1 MEISLGQQ
9 ARLRFFAFL
18 LGFFL
23 GFVYDLVRIL
33 RIAVGIGYD
42 AAACRAPFQREL
54 PLIHRRVIQKRKRIG
69 RIFEWS
75 FVFCGDL
82 FFMIFA
88 GISFSLLLYAVN
100 DGQFRFFALIALL
113 PSFFIYYFTVGRLI
127 LFFAG
132 YIVLGLR
139 AVALYIGFFLF
150 CPLRV
155 VFRGILFVLGKLRL
169 LLRRFYDMIR
179 LRLYSAYAYR
189 YVLKEA
195 ERSEDAL

>member
-9 ARLRFFAFL
+9 AGLLFFALL

-33 RIAVGIGYD
+33 RIAAGIGCN
-42 AAACRAPFQREL
+42 AALDRAPFLREL
-54 PLIHRRVIQKRKRIG
+54 PLINRSVIQKRKRIG
-69 RIFEWS
+69 RFLEWS
-75 FVFCGDL
+75 FVFLGDL

-100 DGQFRFFALIALL
+100 DGEFRFFALVGLL
-113 PSFFIYYFTVGRLI
+113 CSFILYYFTVGRAV

-139 AVALYIGFFLF
+139 VVALYIGFFLF
-150 CPLRV
+150 YPLRIA
-155 VFRGILFVLGKLRL
+155 FRGFLFVLRKFRL
-169 LLRRFYDMIR
+169 IFCRLYDMIR

-189 YVLKEA
+189 YVLREA
-195 ERSEDAL
+195 ERNEDAL